1 MEPVLNAIGQA
12 WSFIGGGV
20 LVVAE
25 GVGSVATQL
34 GEGTVTV
41 INTLFLL
48 G

>member
-1 MEPVLNAIGQA
+1 MEPVLNAISQG

-20 LVVAE
+20 LIVAE
-25 GVGSVATQL
+25 GVGSVANQL
-34 GEGTVTV
+34 GAGAVTA

>member
-1 MEPVLNAIGQA
+1 MEPVLNAISQG

-20 LVVAE
+20 LVVAN
-25 GVGSVATQL
+25 GIGSVATQL
-34 GEGTVTV
+34 GEGAVTV